1 MITHLHRIV
10 TLITQSIWFHLSGY
24 GGVDRQDIL
33 IVGLCLAL
41 SALLW
46 TMLSFRAWVP
56 LSILGGGALLYLSDW
71 GMLQLLPRLNISHG
85 QVSSGLWFTLLG
97 RGIALATANG
107 LALLS
112 LGLWWLFSG
121 RWAWRWGIWMVLGG
135 QLIASGLFLD
145 MWLVEPLRVSRS
157 GIEISSEKLSSDAP
171 PIRVVQISDIHMV
184 TYGPRE
190 QRVVARVNQL
200 QPDLIFLT
208 GDYLNDLGEQSYV
221 GLRRMMEDLIAPH
234 GIYAVTGNIDL
245 AASSMV
251 SRIFEPA
258 GVRLLNN
265 EIIDVE
271 IHGQRIQLVGLKAH
285 SSILSG
291 LNLMQGLQDQASDR
305 FRILLFHYPDFIEL
319 ASRAHIDLYLAGHTH
334 GGQVRFPYLGALHV
348 PSIGNGNYVMGRYDM
363 EDTTLFVSRGT
374 GFSAGYEP
382 QVRFRCPPE
391 VVLITLRGE

>member
-1 MITHLHRIV
+1 MITHLHRLV

-291 LNLMQGLQDQASDR
+291 LNLMQGLQDQASDC